1 MAWLPRSGHVSQL
14 EHATGYAGSGL
25 SDCGPSCLT
34 RYAREAGI
42 LDLAGGIP
50 DQLSQVAE
58 DVRGY
63 PDGPSNGY
71 VSIDQLQTWLGGHG
85 IASHYTEDWGA
96 ARAAAWTILLVD
108 AFQLAPA
115 QYPQDW
121 SWLGANTGV
130 GDHLIL
136 GLPQYRG
143 SATYCND
150 PLAYDLGEVDNDYDI
165 GALGTAFRAALLLPS
180 THHGEDP
187 VPPVPVPPTPAPRPV
202 RRMVNRACGLKLVA
216 NHTSVALA
224 QIPPHG
230 QILDLGVRSHEWAH
244 IQWRDKIGWVPAKYI
259 VNL

>member
-1 MAWLPRSGHVSQL
+1 MAWEPRSAHVSQL
-14 EHATGYAGSGL
+14 EHATGYAGIGL
-25 SDCGPSCLT
+25 NDCGPSCLT

-71 VSIDQLQTWLGGHG
+71 VSIDQLQTWLGNHG

-136 GLPQYRG
+136 GMPEYRG

-216 NHTSVALA
+216 AHGGHDLYA
-224 QIPPHG
+224 IPAHG
-230 QILDLGVRSHEWAH
+230 QLLDLGVRANGFAH
-244 IQWRDKIGWVPAKYI
+244 VQFRDRVGWVPAKYI